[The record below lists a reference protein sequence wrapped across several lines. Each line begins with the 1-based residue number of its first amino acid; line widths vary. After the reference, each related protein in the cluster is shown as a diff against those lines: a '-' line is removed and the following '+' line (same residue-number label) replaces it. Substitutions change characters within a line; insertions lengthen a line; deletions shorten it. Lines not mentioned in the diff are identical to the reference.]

1 MNSQKSLL
9 RISADKA
16 LWIAQWKQESFE
28 RDIRSGLHAAEE
40 IGMAK
45 GLAKGAHNKA
55 IEAAR
60 NLLAMHLGTI
70 EQIAQAS
77 GLSVEE
83 VQSLARELGN

>member
-1 MNSQKSLL
+1 MNAQKSLS

-45 GLAKGAHNKA
+45 GLAKGAHNAK

-60 NLLAMHLGTI
+60 NLLAMQLGTI

-83 VQSLARELGN
+83 VQSLAREMGN